1 MTVDVTEVV
10 LSTSPDGV
18 GTTTT
23 FLGVMATCGGSE
35 GAEVGAGAA
44 VVGVGAADGVGG
56 AAGPAA
62 AEGGPGGVILV
73 EVGPVGGGAG
83 CVTASISFYK
93 KNEIFFYLFFI
104 FFLIFFFFNLPC

>member
-10 LSTSPDGV
+10 LNTSPDGV

-44 VVGVGAADGVGG
+44 VVGVGAADGVGVATG
-56 AAGPAA
+56 VTP
-62 AEGGPGGVILV
+62 AEGGAVGVILV
-73 EVGPVGGGAG
+73 EVGPVGGGVG

-93 KNEIFFYLFFI
+93 KKKYFFQFFFYF
-104 FFLIFFFFNLPC
+104 FFFFNLPC

>member
-10 LSTSPDGV
+10 LNTSPDGV

-44 VVGVGAADGVGG
+44 VVGVGVADGVGG
-56 AAGPAA
+56 AAGVTP
-62 AEGGPGGVILV
+62 AEGGAVGVILV
-73 EVGPVGGGAG
+73 EVGPVGGGVG
-83 CVTASISFYK
+83 CVTASISVYK
-93 KNEIFFYLFFI
+93 KKNQIFLSLFFQ
-104 FFLIFFFFNLPC
+104 FFFNFF

>member
-10 LSTSPDGV
+10 LNTSPDGV

-56 AAGPAA
+56 AVGAA
-62 AEGGPGGVILV
+62 PAEGGAVGVILV
-73 EVGPVGGGAG
+73 EVGPVGGGVG
-83 CVTASISFYK
+83 CVTASISVYK
-93 KNEIFFYLFFI
+93 KRKIKY
-104 FFLIFFFFNLPC
+104 FLIFFLNKNYFFNFFFF

>member
-10 LSTSPDGV
+10 LNTSPDGV

-56 AAGPAA
+56 AAGVTP
-62 AEGGPGGVILV
+62 AEGGAVGVILV
-73 EVGPVGGGAG
+73 EVGPVGGGVG
-83 CVTASISFYK
+83 CVTASISVYK
-93 KNEIFFYLFFI
+93 KKNQIFLSLFFQ
-104 FFLIFFFFNLPC
+104 FFFNFF